1 MSLPGRRNPMITA
14 LEMGAALLLTATLLA
29 AGMVLAG
36 FHLGS
41 LATRDD
47 EQLRPRL
54 RARARRAFAT
64 PCHRRAPSGVR

>member
-1 MSLPGRRNPMITA
+1 MITA

-29 AGMVLAG
+29 AAMVLAA
-36 FHLGS
+36 FQLGS

-47 EQLRPRL
+47 DQLRSRP
-54 RARARRAFAT
+54 RARRAFAT